1 MSKDSQS
8 FLLSSSKRI
17 EDLLGGS
24 SPYLASEATLISLLN
39 TVKAT
44 QDVEILLIRDTGAS
58 DVVVQQ
64 IREYTQPSGPWVTSY
79 EDVGGNPYNPV
90 GPLVYLDPS
99 AVLNILLTETTAQ
112 GLTLDS
118 QDATLT
124 ALIAKVTADPSTAS
138 LQTSGN
144 TVLSNILTKVTST
157 DTATTKVDTDN
168 VTVTN
173 GAGASGINIQ
183 DGGNSITVDGTVVA
197 DAGTGV
203 FTTDGSATTQP
214 ISAASLPLPSG
225 AALSANQLA
234 DGHNVTIDNG
244 SGANAVNIKDG
255 GNSITVDGTVGI
267 SGTILVD
274 GTATTQPVSLA
285 TIPIPTGA
293 ATSANQLPNG
303 HTVIVGNNIGG
314 AAVSIQDGGNS
325 ITVDGV
331 LTDAELRAAPLDVSL
346 SGTLATT
353 GPLTDTEL
361 RATSVAV
368 YSASAA
374 TEATLL
380 TIDSDTGG
388 ILNNAV
394 NISANSNN
402 IKASTASIQATNTS
416 IDANILTTSQDTTS
430 IDNKT
435 PALGQSVKTSSVPVT
450 LASDQG
456 TLNVAV
462 TASPLPTGAATA
474 ALQGTME
481 TSLDA
486 IQSNTAGLENV
497 NAKITACD
505 TGAVVLAAGS
515 ATIGTVTANLSATD
529 NAVLDAMATDLAA
542 IEITQG
548 TIAGDTTSIDGKI
561 TACNTGAVVVSSSAL
576 PTGAATES
584 SLNTINTSLTNINNN
599 QTTINSN
606 VAIVAGD
613 TTSLDSKVTA
623 CNTGAVVLAAGS
635 ANIGAVALATP
646 TNTYSITTSDLS
658 STGAGNVPTGARS
671 IEIAALST
679 YTVGDITIGGVNLPP
694 APYVFKIEADVN
706 GSLAILNYVVTT
718 GSVAFM
724 TVIR

>member
-1 MSKDSQS
+1 M
-8 FLLSSSKRI
+8 
-17 EDLLGGS
+17 
-24 SPYLASEATLISLLN
+24 
-39 TVKAT
+39 
-44 QDVEILLIRDTGAS
+44 
-58 DVVVQQ
+58 
-64 IREYTQPSGPWVTSY
+64 
-79 EDVGGNPYNPV
+79 
-90 GPLVYLDPS
+90 
-99 AVLNILLTETTAQ
+99 
-112 GLTLDS
+112 
-118 QDATLT
+118 
-124 ALIAKVTADPSTAS
+124 
-138 LQTSGN
+138 
-144 TVLSNILTKVTST
+144 
-157 DTATTKVDTDN
+157 
-168 VTVTN
+168 
-173 GAGASGINIQ
+173 
-183 DGGNSITVDGTVVA
+183 
-197 DAGTGV
+197 
-203 FTTDGSATTQP
+203 
-214 ISAASLPLPSG
+214 
-225 AALSANQLA
+225 
-234 DGHNVTIDNG
+234 
-244 SGANAVNIKDG
+244 
-255 GNSITVDGTVGI
+255 
-267 SGTILVD
+267 
-274 GTATTQPVSLA
+274 
-285 TIPIPTGA
+285 
-293 ATSANQLPNG
+293 
-303 HTVIVGNNIGG
+303 
-314 AAVSIQDGGNS
+314 
-325 ITVDGV
+325 
-331 LTDAELRAAPLDVSL
+331 
-346 SGTLATT
+346 
-353 GPLTDTEL
+353 
-361 RATSVAV
+361 
-368 YSASAA
+368 
-374 TEATLL
+374 
-380 TIDSDTGG
+380 
-388 ILNNAV
+388 
-394 NISANSNN
+394 
-402 IKASTASIQATNTS
+402 
-416 IDANILTTSQDTTS
+416 
-430 IDNKT
+430 
-435 PALGQSVKTSSVPVT
+435 
-450 LASDQG
+450 
-456 TLNVAV
+456 